1 MYSFKPFRIVLIREH
16 RLPLII
22 MTRTSEVVTNKGNSS
37 DNNIKV
43 I

>member
-1 MYSFKPFRIVLIREH
+1 
-16 RLPLII
+16 

-43 I
+43 IPLELSIRMMASMLTSVVTSP